1 VFPGLVRYDEVF
13 GPNPIKHAFRVAV
26 RRSNGYVWPASHEA
40 GHTDGAPPMGMRLR
54 LKASVDI
61 SGYPPEIQKIF
72 QAMKTYGLIVADNGG
87 NLYVTGTMDQRW
99 NSRVLNNTFHS
110 LRATDFEV
118 IQLGWA
124 NRRSNAVRAV
134 VTVAILF
141 VCLLLQGCAPGAV
154 GKLHTQF
161 GLVTGHNFGEQPQQY
176 SSTRG
181 VAELGFVPG
190 GLKTDTPRWS
200 FGGTAYTLIEDNLK
214 PGIKAM
220 ARRRV
225 NRNVSLDFSA
235 GPMITY
241 DSSGPFNGFTAG
253 VALNVSFVSLRSEY
267 VSWPFDPWD
276 EYHYPEGHPEGVA
289 EHHASGHEQVWFN
302 GLAFNGGRELVGAG
316 GGHRLIIIAGSQ
328 GGFE

>member
-1 VFPGLVRYDEVF
+1 VRTFVT
-13 GPNPIKHAFRVAV
+13 
-26 RRSNGYVWPASHEA
+26 AS
-40 GHTDGAPPMGMRLR
+40 
-54 LKASVDI
+54 
-61 SGYPPEIQKIF
+61 
-72 QAMKTYGLIVADNGG
+72 
-87 NLYVTGTMDQRW
+87 
-99 NSRVLNNTFHS
+99 
-110 LRATDFEV
+110 
-118 IQLGWA
+118 
-124 NRRSNAVRAV
+124 
-134 VTVAILF
+134 ILF
-141 VCLLLQGCAPGAV
+141 GCLLLQGCAPGAV

-161 GLVTGHNFGEQPQQY
+161 GLVAGHNFGDQGQQY

-241 DSSGPFNGFTAG
+241 DSSGLFNGFTAG

-276 EYHYPEGHPEGVA
+276 EYHYPDGHPEGVA

-302 GLAFNGGRELVGAG
+302 GLAFNGAASWWALAVVTG
-316 GGHRLIIIAGSQ
+316 LIIIAGSQ